1 MIGLLRERLTPYWR
15 QILLVLAL
23 LFVQAI
29 TNLYLPTLNADLI
42 NNGIVKADTHYILV
56 TGAFMLGVTLVLV
69 IATIIA
75 VYWGSKTAMAF
86 GRDVRGALFR
96 KVESFSQA
104 ELNHF
109 GTPSL
114 ITRTTNDVQQVQMVV
129 LMMLNLTLAAPI
141 MAIGGIIMALRLDV
155 PLSSVILVAVPV
167 MGVFIGLVVT
177 RALPLFR
184 SMQKKIDRVNQV
196 TREVLSGVRVIRAF
210 DRVGYEEQRFDAA
223 NADLTGT
230 TLKVTR
236 LFALVMPA
244 LMLILNLATV
254 AIIWFGSIQVADHGM
269 PIGDLTAFLT
279 YILLILMSVLMATFM
294 LIMVP
299 RASASAERIQQ
310 VLHADI
316 SVNDP
321 ETPVVDAPVRG
332 HVEFR
337 DVEFR
342 YPGAQDPVLSH
353 ISFTSGPGEVT
364 AIVGSTGSGKSTL
377 INLIPRFYDVTGGS
391 VVVDGVDVR
400 EMDAAGPVAQDRAGA
415 AEGVPVQR
423 HGGRQPALRRRGG
436 LRRGALALPR
446 DRPGHRLR
454 ERDARGARSAG
465 RPGRRQRLG
474 RAAPAPRHR
483 PGARQEGQDPD
494 LRRQLLG
501 ARLHDRRPAAG
512 GPQEGDDRRDG
523 DHRRP
528 ARRHRHA
535 RRPDHRARGRHH
547 RRQGHARG
555 AAEDERDLP
564 RDRGVAAR
572 RGGRGMSSPQ
582 PSSAGKGP
590 RSGQAPPPP
599 PRQRGPGGGGPAGAL
614 ARPTEKA
621 KDFRGTLKRI
631 VGMLRPER
639 ARIVIVLLLA
649 VVSVTFAVLGPKI
662 LGNAVNIL
670 YEGVISKKLPAGVT
684 QAQAV
689 AGLRPRAS
697 RGWRRC
703 CRPCIFTR
711 VTASTSTPSDA
722 PCCCSSAS
730 TC

>member
-1 MIGLLRERLTPYWR
+1 M
-15 QILLVLAL
+15 
-23 LFVQAI
+23 
-29 TNLYLPTLNADLI
+29 
-42 NNGIVKADTHYILV
+42 
-56 TGAFMLGVTLVLV
+56 LV
-69 IATIIA
+69 IATVIA

-86 GRDVRGALFR
+86 GRDVRGLLFR

-114 ITRTTNDVQQVQMVV
+114 ITRTTNDVQQVQMLV

-155 PLSSVILVAVPV
+155 PLSSVILVAVPL

-230 TLKVTR
+230 TLKVMR

-254 AIIWFGSIQVADHGM
+254 AIVWFGSIQVADHGM
-269 PIGDLTAFLT
+269 PIGDLTAFMT

-310 VLHADI
+310 VLHADV

-321 ETPVVDAPVRG
+321 ETPVVDAPLRG

-400 EMDAAGPVAQDRAGA
+400 EMALQDLWHRIGLVPQKAFLFSGTVADNLRYGDEEASDPELWHFLETAQGTDFVSEMPEGLEALVDQGGANVSGGQRQRLAIARALAKRARIQIFDDSFSALDFTTDARLRAALKQETTDATVIIVAQRVGTVMHADQIIVLEDGTIAGKGTHDELLKTSA
-415 AEGVPVQR
+415 TYREIVESQLGAEGV
-423 HGGRQPALRRRGG
+423 A
-436 LRRGALALPR
+436 
-446 DRPGHRLR
+446 
-454 ERDARGARSAG
+454 
-465 RPGRRQRLG
+465 
-474 RAAPAPRHR
+474 
-483 PGARQEGQDPD
+483 
-494 LRRQLLG
+494 
-501 ARLHDRRPAAG
+501 
-512 GPQEGDDRRDG
+512 
-523 DHRRP
+523 
-528 ARRHRHA
+528 
-535 RRPDHRARGRHH
+535 
-547 RRQGHARG
+547 
-555 AAEDERDLP
+555 
-564 RDRGVAAR
+564 
-572 RGGRGMSSPQ
+572 
-582 PSSAGKGP
+582 
-590 RSGQAPPPP
+590 
-599 PRQRGPGGGGPAGAL
+599 
-614 ARPTEKA
+614 
-621 KDFRGTLKRI
+621 
-631 VGMLRPER
+631 
-639 ARIVIVLLLA
+639 
-649 VVSVTFAVLGPKI
+649 
-662 LGNAVNIL
+662 
-670 YEGVISKKLPAGVT
+670 
-684 QAQAV
+684 
-689 AGLRPRAS
+689 
-697 RGWRRC
+697 
-703 CRPCIFTR
+703 
-711 VTASTSTPSDA
+711 
-722 PCCCSSAS
+722 
-730 TC
+730 